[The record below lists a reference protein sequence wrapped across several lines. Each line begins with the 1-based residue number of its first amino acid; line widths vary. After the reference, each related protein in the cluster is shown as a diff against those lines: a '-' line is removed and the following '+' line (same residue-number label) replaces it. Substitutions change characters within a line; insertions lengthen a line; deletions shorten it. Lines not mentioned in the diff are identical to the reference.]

1 MNEYSYNENANQ
13 YDKQVKE
20 YDSYGHNVIFGMS
33 YEYVKPAEKLL
44 DLGIGTGLASIQF
57 SKSGLKVY
65 GVDSSAE
72 MLEAA
77 RSKGFAEELKQYNLS
92 GERIPYNDNF
102 FEHVISCGVFHF
114 LGNLNNLFTEVAR
127 VTKKHG
133 IFAFTFAPGEDN
145 LDFGKEMTAWGVPI
159 FKHSSKYIRKLLIEN
174 NMFLLKEQRLL
185 IKGADKTNYDML
197 FSVIIAEHR

>member
-33 YEYVKPAEKLL
+33 YEYVKPDEKLL

-57 SKSGLKVY
+57 SKAGLKVY
-65 GVDSSAE
+65 GIDSSDE

-114 LGNLNNLFTEVAR
+114 LGNLSNLFAEVAR

-133 IFAFTFAPGEDN
+133 IFAFTYAPGEDN
-145 LDFGKEMTAWGVPI
+145 LDFGKGMTAWGVPI

-174 NMFLLKEQRLL
+174 DMFLLKEQRLL